1 MLVPMAKVD
10 VIGPKGQFYEVLGV
24 LHRLGYL
31 HIEDISKKLVKDK
44 LFFMRR
50 MNLDQASN
58 AKKQELQDLLIDIN
72 GVLSTFHSRAD
83 SQADAKKIKTLVD
96 NLWLMDEA
104 QFIEMVKETIL
115 ELKDKTRELVAKK
128 SELQRELINLTR
140 YEAVVSKIIPL
151 AGQMVALEGFDS
163 IALLLEKKFSGLIE
177 VMREELANITKDQF
191 HLMAAEADE
200 TSLAIL
206 IIFSKNYAR
215 QVRSFVLN
223 ENVNEV
229 RLPEELSQMSY
240 DKAMARIAARQA
252 DIPNELSRIET
263 ELQQLSDGWYL
274 DSTAKKQVLSDRL
287 KEIQLVPEFGQTDYT
302 FIIEGWLPKKNLN
315 ETKKALL
322 DNFGNKT
329 VMHVMKLTEEE
340 SEQAPIQ
347 YHHSRLVKPFEPI
360 ARMFGNPRYGQVD
373 PSPFLALF
381 FPLFFG
387 IILGDMGYGLVVIL
401 AGFLLKRKVKDNNML
416 QGLGLI
422 LIMAGLS
429 SFLFGFIFGEFFGDL
444 PERLELIKH
453 VKFLGVTF
461 PWERS
466 KSAYLLPTLMFAVAL
481 GVAHI
486 FLGLILG
493 AVNAVRARAKKH
505 FIEKV
510 STIGALI
517 SLFIIIAASS
527 AFLPKV
533 LVSGGIGILVVF
545 IALLVYSAGVMGP
558 IEVLGTLANIV
569 SYARIMA
576 IGLVSVILA
585 GLANQFGGMMGNLFL
600 GILVATMIHAL
611 NIAIHVFTPSLHVL
625 RLNFVEFY
633 GKFYESGGKIYNPF
647 KRGGEL

>member
-1 MLVPMAKVD
+1 MAKVD

-24 LHRLGYL
+24 LHRLGCL
-31 HIEDISKKLVKDK
+31 HIEDISKKLTKDK
-44 LFFMRR
+44 LFFIRQ
-50 MNLDQASN
+50 MNLDKTSN
-58 AKKQELQDLLIDIN
+58 AKKQELQDILIDVN
-72 GVLSTFHSRAD
+72 GILSTFRTREENQAESR
-83 SQADAKKIKTLVD
+83 KIKSLVD
-96 NLWLMDEA
+96 NLWLMDEV
-104 QFIEMVKETIL
+104 QFREMLNETIL
-115 ELKDKTRELVAKK
+115 ELKERSRELIATRA
-128 SELQRELINLTR
+128 ELQRELINLTR

-177 VMREELANITKDQF
+177 AMRAELSKITKDQF

-229 RLPEELSQMSY
+229 RLPEELSQLSY
-240 DKAMARIAARQA
+240 DKALARINARKA
-252 DIPNELSRIET
+252 DIPNELNQIET
-263 ELQQLSDGWYL
+263 ELKQLSDGWYL
-274 DSTAKKQVLSDRL
+274 DLMAKKQVLSDRL
-287 KEIQLVPEFGQTDYT
+287 SEIQLVPEFGQTDYT
-302 FIIEGWLPKKNLN
+302 FIIEGWLPKKNLA
-315 ETKKALL
+315 ETKKALR

-329 VMHVMKLTEEE
+329 VMQIIKLTEEE
-340 SEQAPIQ
+340 SEEAPIQ
-347 YHHSRLVKPFEPI
+347 YTHSRLVKPFEPI
-360 ARMFGNPRYGQVD
+360 AQLFGNPRYGQVD

-387 IILGDMGYGLVVIL
+387 IILGDMGYGLIVTFI
-401 AGFLLKRKVKDNNML
+401 GWLLRRKYKGNNML

-422 LIMAGLS
+422 LIMAGIS
-429 SFLFGFIFGEFFGDL
+429 SFLFGFIYGEFFGDL
-444 PERLELIKH
+444 PERLDIIRH
-453 VKFLGVTF
+453 VKVLGITF

-466 KSAYLLPTLMFAVAL
+466 KSEYLLPTLMFAMAL

-486 FLGLILG
+486 FLGLVLG
-493 AVNAVRARAKKH
+493 AINATRAGAKKH
-505 FIEKV
+505 VIEKV
-510 STIGALI
+510 GMLGALI
-517 SLFIIIAASS
+517 SLFVIIAASS
-527 AFLPKV
+527 AYLPKV
-533 LVSGGIGILVVF
+533 LVSGGVGVLIVF
-545 IALLVYSAGVMGP
+545 IAMLIYSAGIMGP
-558 IEVLGTLANIV
+558 IEVLGTLGNIV

-585 GLANQFGGMMGNLFL
+585 SLANQFGGMMGNIFL

-633 GKFYESGGKIYNPF
+633 GKFYESGGRIYNPF
-647 KRGGEL
+647 KRGGGL